1 MTGRHVA
8 LGNGQKAGEA
18 RLRREQIVGIVVQF
32 ALTLSNGI
40 EVVLGRDQVT
50 ERFDR
55 FVTVYQE
62 RLVSRAN
69 EVKRVDARYS
79 NGVAVK
85 WKPDATASG
94 KNT

>member
-1 MTGRHVA
+1 
-8 LGNGQKAGEA
+8 
-18 RLRREQIVGIVVQF
+18 
-32 ALTLSNGI
+32 
-40 EVVLGRDQVT
+40 VVLGRDQVT
-50 ERFDR
+50 ERFER